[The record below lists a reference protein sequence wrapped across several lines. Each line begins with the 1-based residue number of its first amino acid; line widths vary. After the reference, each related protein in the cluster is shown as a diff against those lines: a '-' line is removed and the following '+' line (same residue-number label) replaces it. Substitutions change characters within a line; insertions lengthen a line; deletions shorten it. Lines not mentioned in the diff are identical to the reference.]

1 MKKCFCWDSNSRRM
15 IENTFSYP
23 PDHQDNDAVKC
34 NFLVITFKGTKQ

>member
-23 PDHQDNDAVKC
+23 LDHQDDAVKC